1 MLKKTHSVPLLLWFS
16 KVGVIEEWVGD
27 NKNEIMCK
35 KKQILKGS
43 KFQEQYGEKKE
54 EFGGIV
60 VMGLI

>member
-16 KVGVIEEWVGD
+16 KVELSKNGLETSI
-27 NKNEIMCK
+27 NEIMCK

>member
-1 MLKKTHSVPLLLWFS
+1 
-16 KVGVIEEWVGD
+16 
-27 NKNEIMCK
+27 MCK

-60 VMGLI
+60 VMRLI